1 MIASKNR
8 SDAWCKFL
16 YQQHGRIFTVPY
28 FPQDRQ
34 ESRRLCVTGG
44 HLGWVSNPLRG
55 RGTVKLRRHTPS
67 AHMKARWPARTRKR
81 SILTI
86 LRKIEVSE
94 QSSSMVMWRIYLS
107 VSLPLKTWPAWQD
120 TFVSSYCGRTLLNR
134 KILFFFHAN
143 SAKKRAPRRACF
155 RLAFNIA
162 LVIKKIILSAR
173 FKNKT
178 LYI

>member
-28 FPQDRQ
+28 FPQDRR

-67 AHMKARWPARTRKR
+67 AHMKARWPACTRKR

-107 VSLPLKTWPAWQD
+107 VSLPLPLPLPLKTWPAWQD

-134 KILFFFHAN
+134 KIPFFFTQIRR
-143 SAKKRAPRRACF
+143 KKERPGE
-155 RLAFNIA
+155 
-162 LVIKKIILSAR
+162 LVSG
-173 FKNKT
+173 
-178 LYI
+178 